1 MTPIEQL
8 AALYDSQ
15 ETERSL
21 ESDIELFLYN
31 GYVISTPRYIVMGKA
46 IFKGWPD
53 DLVRDPKAVASPIE
67 DCDAWYVYAY
77 AGSHLDFLS
86 FMPYELP
93 FVAWHRRHARVARY
107 YPINKVRTLCA
118 RLTPFLTRS

>member
-31 GYVISTPRYIVMGKA
+31 GYVISTPRYIVMGKEIVRGLA
-46 IFKGWPD
+46 D
-53 DLVRDPKAVASPIE
+53 DLVRDPAYTCRHES
-67 DCDAWYVYAY
+67 CNAWYVYAY